1 MKRGRFDT
9 DVFVIGAGPAGL
21 SVAIAARQEGFRV
34 SVADCAAPAK
44 EDSCGDVLMPAGVA
58 ALRKLGVGLGL
69 NDGMPFRGLRF
80 IERRVAA
87 QADFPDGW
95 GRGVRWSTLHKLLIE
110 RAWRVG
116 VEVNWGVRVRS
127 GQAGELTADGSAVHS
142 RWIIGADG
150 KNSRVRNWAGLGAD
164 GKGEKRRA
172 LRRHYRVKPWSEHA
186 EVHWSAEC
194 QMYVTPAGANDVCVA
209 ALTCK
214 DELKFEEAL
223 ARFPGVAARVAGAEA
238 GAIEKSEMGATRSVR
253 RVFSGNIALAGD
265 ASGGVNALTG
275 DGLALALQQGVRL
288 AAALRK
294 NDLRGYQREH
304 RKMMQ
309 RPLLMSRLLEVLSR
323 RGWLRRRLVSA
334 LAANPAMFSRLLA
347 AHAGTMNLPKLVLDY
362 APEFTWQVLT
372 AHDASS
378 PNEVNAPRFDG
389 R

>member
-9 DVFVIGAGPAGL
+9 DVFVIGGGAAGL

-34 SVADCAAPAK
+34 SMADSGAPAND
-44 EDSCGDVLMPAGVA
+44 DSCGDVLMPAGVA

-80 IERRVAA
+80 VERRVAA

-95 GRGVRWSTLHKLLIE
+95 GRGVRWATLHKLLIE

-116 VEVNWGVRVRS
+116 VEMNWGVRVRS
-127 GQAGELTADGSAVHS
+127 GQAGELTADGSSVRS

-150 KNSRVRNWAGLGAD
+150 KNSRVRNWAGLGVD

-194 QMYVTPAGANDVCVA
+194 QMYVTPAGAADVCVA
-209 ALTCK
+209 AFTRK
-214 DELKFEEAL
+214 DGLKFEEAL
-223 ARFPGVAARVAGAEA
+223 ARFPEIAARVAAAE
-238 GAIEKSEMGATRSVR
+238 SGATDEREMRAARSMR
-253 RVFSGNIALAGD
+253 HVFNGNIALAGD
-265 ASGGVNALTG
+265 ASGCVDALTG
-275 DGLALALQQGVRL
+275 DGLALALQQGVHL
-288 AAALRK
+288 ASALRK

-304 RKMMQ
+304 RRMMQ
-309 RPLLMSRLLEVLSR
+309 RPKLMSRLLEMLSR
-323 RGWLRRRLVSA
+323 RGWLRRRLISA
-334 LAANPAMFSRLLA
+334 LSVNPAMFSRLLA
-347 AHAGTMNLPKLVLDY
+347 AHAGTMNLQRLVLDY

-378 PNEVNAPRFDG
+378 PNEANPSRFDG

>member
-9 DVFVIGAGPAGL
+9 DVFVIGGGAAGL

-34 SVADCAAPAK
+34 SVADCGAPAS
-44 EDSCGDVLMPAGVA
+44 ENSCGDVLMPAGVA

-80 IERRVAA
+80 VERRMTA

-116 VEVNWGVRVRS
+116 VEMNWNVRVRS
-127 GQAGELTADGSAVHS
+127 GQAGELTADGAGVRS

-150 KNSRVRNWAGLGAD
+150 KNSRARNWAGLGAD
-164 GKGEKRRA
+164 GKGVKRRM
-172 LRRHYRVKPWSEHA
+172 LRRHYRAKPWSERA

-194 QMYVTPAGANDVCVA
+194 QMYVTPAGATDVC
-209 ALTCK
+209 LTAFTRK
-214 DELKFEEAL
+214 DGLKFDEAL
-223 ARFPGVAARVAGAEA
+223 ARFPGITARLAEAETGATEETETGAAR
-238 GAIEKSEMGATRSVR
+238 SLR
-253 RVFSGNIALAGD
+253 RVFNGNMALVGD
-265 ASGGVNALTG
+265 ASGGVDALTG
-275 DGLALALQQGVRL
+275 DGLALALQQGVQL

-294 NDLRGYQREH
+294 NDLRGYQKEH

-309 RPLLMSRLLEVLSR
+309 RPRLMSRLLGMLNE
-323 RGWLRRRLVSA
+323 RGWLRRRLLSA

-347 AHAGTMNLPKLVLDY
+347 AHAGTMNLPRLVLDY

-372 AHDASS
+372 AHDASPS
-378 PNEVNAPRFDG
+378 QDVNASRFDG

>member
-9 DVFVIGAGPAGL
+9 DVFVIGGGAAGL
-21 SVAIAARQEGFRV
+21 SAAIAARQEGFRV
-34 SVADCAAPAK
+34 SAADCGTPAK
-44 EDSCGDVLMPAGVA
+44 DDSCGDVLMPAGVA

-80 IERRVAA
+80 VERRVAA

-116 VEVNWGVRVRS
+116 VEMNWGVRVRS
-127 GQAGELTADGSAVHS
+127 GQAGELTADGSGVRS

-164 GKGEKRRA
+164 DRNEKRRA

-194 QMYVTPAGANDVCVA
+194 QMYVTPSGATDVC
-209 ALTCK
+209 LTAFTRK
-214 DELKFEEAL
+214 DGLKFEEVL
-223 ARFPGVAARVAGAEA
+223 ARFPGITARLAGAEA
-238 GAIEKSEMGATRSVR
+238 GATEETQTGAARSLR
-253 RVFSGNIALAGD
+253 GVFRGNVALVGD
-265 ASGGVNALTG
+265 ASGGVDALTG
-275 DGLALALQQGVRL
+275 DGLALGLQQGVQV

-304 RKMMQ
+304 RRMMQ
-309 RPLLMSRLLEVLSR
+309 RPRLMSRLLVMLNE
-323 RGWLRRRLVSA
+323 RGWLRRRLLSA

-347 AHAGTMNLPKLVLDY
+347 AHAGTMNLPRLVLDY

-372 AHDASS
+372 AHDASPS
-378 PNEVNAPRFDG
+378 RDVNASRFDG

>member
-127 GQAGELTADGSAVHS
+127 GQAGELTADGSAVRS

-150 KNSRVRNWAGLGAD
+150 KDTGL
-164 GKGEKRRA
+164 
-172 LRRHYRVKPWSEHA
+172 
-186 EVHWSAEC
+186 
-194 QMYVTPAGANDVCVA
+194 AGAAGYWVKHA
-209 ALTCK
+209 
-214 DELKFEEAL
+214 
-223 ARFPGVAARVAGAEA
+223 VAGWR
-238 GAIEKSEMGATRSVR
+238 TR
-253 RVFSGNIALAGD
+253 
-265 ASGGVNALTG
+265 
-275 DGLALALQQGVRL
+275 
-288 AAALRK
+288 
-294 NDLRGYQREH
+294 
-304 RKMMQ
+304 
-309 RPLLMSRLLEVLSR
+309 
-323 RGWLRRRLVSA
+323 
-334 LAANPAMFSRLLA
+334 
-347 AHAGTMNLPKLVLDY
+347 
-362 APEFTWQVLT
+362 
-372 AHDASS
+372 
-378 PNEVNAPRFDG
+378 
-389 R
+389 